1 MVAFHALTYCLSLS
15 VPDMTISG
23 NLSSIYVTLDL
34 AQFGLFMSMLGENLG
49 EQFDQFE
56 RPSSV
61 LVDPLQE
68 VIATHHEHDFALSPS
83 LCFFMRKMRP
93 KLGKC

>member
-1 MVAFHALTYCLSLS
+1 MLYIYVCLFS

-23 NLSSIYVTLDL
+23 KLSSIYITLDL
-34 AQFGLFMSMLGENLG
+34 AQFGLIMGMLGENLG
-49 EQFDQFE
+49 EQCEQFE

-68 VIATHHEHDFALSPS
+68 VSFTHFS
-83 LCFFMRKMRP
+83 
-93 KLGKC
+93 

>member
-1 MVAFHALTYCLSLS
+1 
-15 VPDMTISG
+15 MTISG
-23 NLSSIYVTLDL
+23 KLSSLYITLDL

-49 EQFDQFE
+49 EQFEQFE

-68 VIATHHEHDFALSPS
+68 VSTPPKDRSYLFLYTVVTGSQCYFAI
-83 LCFFMRKMRP
+83 
-93 KLGKC
+93 

>member
-1 MVAFHALTYCLSLS
+1 
-15 VPDMTISG
+15 MTISG
-23 NLSSIYVTLDL
+23 NLSSVYVTLDL
-34 AQFGLFMSMLGENLG
+34 AQFGLFMGMLGENLG

-68 VIATHHEHDFALSPS
+68 VVITLHEHYLTLPPSLPLSLSPS
-83 LCFFMRKMRP
+83 LYFFVRNMRP
-93 KLGKC
+93 KVAKN